1 MRTYLWPLICL
12 AICLMQGCALYAP
25 QYYSGKQAFG
35 QRFEGLPRKVDMV
48 EVPFIP
54 QDSFY
59 CGPAALSSVLTYVGK
74 DAPFEQLESELVL
87 PARRGSLQ
95 LDMLVVA
102 RKRGV
107 VPHVIAPELDD
118 LIRTL
123 AMGYPVIALENFGSF
138 LFPLWHY
145 SVIVGY
151 DLDEGHLFRRSGMRE
166 YTRIPIPVFE
176 YLWADDGRWAMT
188 VLPTHVTPIKPKQ
201 NLWRD
206 QLLQLEKDLSPA
218 QAQVAWATFAQSF
231 PQDPLAWAAQGNAMA
246 NQADWPQAAQHYQK
260 ALSLAPDHA
269 RMAKT
274 GAEIFERAGLTT
286 EAACARRVAGQSAK
300 WPCP

>member
-1 MRTYLWPLICL
+1 MTHCFRFMLCWVV
-12 AICLMQGCALYAP
+12 ALMQGCAIYAP
-25 QYYSGKQAFG
+25 QYYAGKQTFAE
-35 QRFEGLPRKVDMV
+35 RFEGLPRKVDMV

-59 CGPAALSSVLTYVGK
+59 CGPASLSSVLTYLGK
-74 DAPFEQLESELVL
+74 DASFDELESELVL
-87 PARRGSLQ
+87 PARRGTLQ

-107 VPHVIAPELDD
+107 VPHVLAPQLDD

-123 AMGYPVIALENFGSF
+123 AMGYPVIALENFGSA

-151 DLDEGHLFRRSGMRE
+151 DLDTGHLFRRSGMRE

-176 YLWADDGRWAMT
+176 YLWADDGHWAMT
-188 VLPTHVTPIKPKQ
+188 VLPTHVTPIQPKQ
-201 NLWRD
+201 TLWRD
-206 QLLQLEKDLSPA
+206 QLLQMEKDLQPA
-218 QAQVAWATFAQSF
+218 QALVAWSTFSKAF
-231 PQDPLAWAAQGNAMA
+231 PQDPLGWAAQGNALA
-246 NQADWPQAAQHYQK
+246 NQQDWTPAAQRYEQ
-260 ALSLAPDHA
+260 ALTLAPDHV

-274 GAEIFERAGLTT
+274 GAEIFGRAGL
-286 EAACARRVAGQSAK
+286 EGQAECARRVAGQAAK
-300 WPCP
+300 WPCQ